1 MAEEKE
7 EKVIAKWNP
16 LGFIDGILQDWFAL
30 PAVRDVIP
38 SPGDIARAVLGP
50 NNTLDALG
58 AEFAKRFEE
67 RVKRR

>member
-30 PAVRDVIP
+30 PAVRDVVP
-38 SPGDIARAVLGP
+38 SPGDVARAILGP
-50 NNTLDALG
+50 ENTLDKIG
-58 AEFAKRFEE
+58 MEFAERFKS
-67 RVKRR
+67 RVKRY